1 MANKSRS
8 FLKNKNSD
16 FNNILDSVA
25 TLSDAQTLSG
35 ANTFSGLTT
44 LSANLVANAGFVLG
58 LQTVVAAGSDQAGAG
73 AITAQGGALV
83 LCSTADNTKGIRLPL
98 LSAVTVGEVY
108 IIMNNLSNKTLEVY
122 PGSGDA
128 INPVSDNGPV
138 TIAADTMLICIA
150 QDGVQWFSGELPV
163 TAA

>member
-1 MANKSRS
+1 MGKRADISSALLNTQGGDLQDLAESVVT
-8 FLKNKNSD
+8 LTD
-16 FNNILDSVA
+16 NN
-25 TLSDAQTLSG
+25 TLTGLQTLSG
-35 ANTFSGLTT
+35 
-44 LSANLVANAGFVLG
+44 NLVANAGFVLG

-73 AITAQGGALV
+73 AIVAQGGAVV

-98 LSAVTVGEVY
+98 LSASTVGEVY
-108 IIMNNLSNKTLEVY
+108 IIMNNLSNKTLEIY

-128 INPVSDNGPV
+128 INPVSDNGAV

-150 QDGVQWFSGELPV
+150 QDAVQWFSGELPV

>member
-1 MANKSRS
+1 MGVVSKASI
-8 FLKNKNSD
+8 KNKLRQSQARYFD
-16 FNNILDSVA
+16 DLADSVA
-25 TLSDAQTLSG
+25 TLTDG
-35 ANTFSGLTT
+35 NTFTGIQT

-73 AITAQGGALV
+73 AITAQGGAVV
-83 LCSTADNTKGIRLPL
+83 LCSTADNTKGIRLPV
-98 LSAVTVGEVY
+98 LSSVSVGEVY

-128 INPVSDNGPV
+128 INPVSDNGAV

-150 QDGVQWFSGELPV
+150 QDAVQWFSGELPV